1 MSKRNALLLMV
12 LVTLI
17 WSTNGLMIKLVSW
30 TPMAIS
36 GSRSLL
42 AAAVLLPF
50 LGKPRNLVSF
60 DTMVG
65 GIAFAG
71 ALILFVIATKLT
83 TAANA
88 IFLQLT
94 APVYVALLS
103 GWILG
108 ERIRTLDWIITGIII
123 SGMLL
128 FFSDNLTVDGFWGNI
143 CAIIGGICWAVF
155 VLFSRRQK
163 DDAPLKI
170 PILGHLI
177 CALVGV
183 PFIIATGLPETG
195 GFWIIPMGA
204 IGAGLSFVLYT
215 AVIMRLKAIEAVIAQ
230 TIEPIFNPIWVFLV
244 VGETPGP
251 WALVGGI
258 VVLTSVTLHAVLR
271 QQADGT
277 LERVYSD

>member
-17 WSTNGLMIKLVSW
+17 WSTNGLMIKLISW

-36 GSRSLL
+36 GLRSLL

-50 LGKPRNLVSF
+50 IGKPRNLVSF
-60 DTMVG
+60 NTMVG
-65 GIAFAG
+65 GVAFAG
-71 ALILFVIATKLT
+71 TLITFVIATKLT

-108 ERIRTLDWIITGIII
+108 ERIRTLDYVFTGIII

-128 FFSDNLTVDGFWGNI
+128 FFSDNLTVDGFWGNM
-143 CAIIGGICWAVF
+143 CAIVGGICWAVF

-163 DDAPLKI
+163 DDVPLKI

-183 PFIIATGLPETG
+183 PFIISAGLPETG

-215 AVIMRLKAIEAVIAQ
+215 AVIKHLKAIEAIIAQ

-271 QQADGT
+271 QQADRT